1 MKRRWELCPKI
12 GSEVCAHILFTVY
25 RIHAHDESEER
36 TKERVRERSR
46 VSEESASVWECT
58 RALYHRVRTMRV
70 QLRIQS
76 QPYWMNLVRALNLSS
91 PFNSIFVPIFTKW
104 KIRPGSHACPVLW
117 ISCACFQFSVLV
129 RFVFLTLIFCLIYS
143 NITSSENS
151 VVLNFIRTNPRKAKN
166 GFEIVEAWAHGR
178 KKKTHI
184 RTHLTWEN
192 LWCNFSAETPFSHFS
207 WATLLALRC
216 IVTGV
221 EIF

>member
-117 ISCACFQFSVLV
+117 ISCACFQFFGSCSLC
-129 RFVFLTLIFCLIYS
+129 FSYAHFLLDL
-143 NITSSENS
+143 
-151 VVLNFIRTNPRKAKN
+151 
-166 GFEIVEAWAHGR
+166 FEYHELR
-178 KKKTHI
+178 
-184 RTHLTWEN
+184 E
-192 LWCNFSAETPFSHFS
+192 FSRAQFH
-207 WATLLALRC
+207 
-216 IVTGV
+216 
-221 EIF
+221 